1 MGVEMKVKQLIE
13 ILGKLDPDKEIE
25 YFFPD
30 CDFQS
35 LAIERIVEY
44 KRYYVIQ

>member
-1 MGVEMKVKQLIE
+1 MGVEMKVKELITE
-13 ILGKLDPDKEIE
+13 LKKLDPDKEIE
-25 YFFPD
+25 YFSPD

-35 LAIERIVEY
+35 LAIEQIVEY